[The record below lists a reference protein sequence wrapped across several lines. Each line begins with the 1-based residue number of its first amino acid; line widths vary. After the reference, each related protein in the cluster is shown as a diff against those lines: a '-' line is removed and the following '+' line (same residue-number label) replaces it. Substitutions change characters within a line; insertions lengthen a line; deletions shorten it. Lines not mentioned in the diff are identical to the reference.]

1 MGQTLRFR
9 NFDDCRVHN
18 SGRSGFGSRGE
29 IDKDTKG
36 EIEQGTASSSLWRD
50 HPDHENWFS
59 NGIGSITRLV
69 ILVLISLSRGS
80 IFLST
85 MGNLPV
91 PFFLF
96 LRGF

>member
-1 MGQTLRFR
+1 MGKTFR
-9 NFDDCRVHN
+9 PGNFDDCRVHN

-36 EIEQGTASSSLWRD
+36 GIEQGTASSSLWRD

-59 NGIGSITRLV
+59 NSIGCITRLV
-69 ILVLISLSRGS
+69 ILVLISLSRES
-80 IFLST
+80 IVLST
-85 MGNLPV
+85 VGNLPV

-96 LRGF
+96 FRGF